1 MIVHHYKWLIPS
13 PALEDLPESRSL
25 HLQSPPD
32 SGPHATR
39 LDAGLQRRH
48 MGWIQIRHRRGNSG
62 EPKKGWCFIGG
73 WGCGCW
79 CLVWFKHG
87 DLDLGE
93 LIFDDP
99 IVSKAGWWGNMCK
112 NCSFATDLWQI
123 QGLFKEGNLRICKVL
138 DKIQVCWV
146 KRSWLFHIESLSP
159 HCLLVCWERKAAIG
173 EDQQAVKN
181 IWWNR

>member
-1 MIVHHYKWLIPS
+1 MIVPHYIWWIPS

-39 LDAGLQRRH
+39 FDAGLQRRH
-48 MGWIQIRHRRGNSG
+48 MGWIQIRHRRGIRVN
-62 EPKKGWCFIGG
+62 PKKAGVLLGAGAVDAGVWCGSNMEVGFRITDF
-73 WGCGCW
+73 WW
-79 CLVWFKHG
+79 SN
-87 DLDLGE
+87 
-93 LIFDDP
+93 IFQE
-99 IVSKAGWWGNMCK
+99 GWWGNMCK
-112 NCSFATDLWQI
+112 NLFICNWSVANSRI
-123 QGLFKEGNLRICKVL
+123 FKEGNLRICKVL

-173 EDQQAVKN
+173 EDQQAVEN

>member
-1 MIVHHYKWLIPS
+1 
-13 PALEDLPESRSL
+13 L

-48 MGWIQIRHRRGNSG
+48 MGWIQIRHRRRNSG

-99 IVSKAGWWGNMCK
+99 IFSKKAGGAI
-112 NCSFATDLWQI
+112 FAKTVHLQLICGKFKDI
-123 QGLFKEGNLRICKVL
+123 QGGQSANL
-138 DKIQVCWV
+138 QG
-146 KRSWLFHIESLSP
+146 S
-159 HCLLVCWERKAAIG
+159 
-173 EDQQAVKN
+173 
-181 IWWNR
+181 